1 MKTQTRKKDCKP
13 KRGYGLVVVLGFAAV
28 LAVFTAAI
36 GAQASYSLGAVSRR
50 GQTDQAYYGAY
61 TGIQMTIALL
71 REPPQGVDFN
81 DDGIYGDSW
90 LEMDRKVRLM
100 MPNGVEAAA
109 RLYHNLNGFAGG
121 VDDTTTD
128 DDGDG
133 LPDNVP
139 LQGSHMQLQDA
150 LVGN

>member
-61 TGIQMTIALL
+61 NTAHLAANCVSYVNEQLTSVRARAITQFIC
-71 REPPQGVDFN
+71 F
-81 DDGIYGDSW
+81 
-90 LEMDRKVRLM
+90 DRRRRIEV
-100 MPNGVEAAA
+100 
-109 RLYHNLNGFAGG
+109 
-121 VDDTTTD
+121 
-128 DDGDG
+128 
-133 LPDNVP
+133 
-139 LQGSHMQLQDA
+139 
-150 LVGN
+150 